1 MINPQLTEL
10 EKHDLTRLAVFLN
23 ASDTKAQAQA
33 IDEAIQVNFLLA
45 DAAVYAL
52 QHGQDRYF
60 VAERLHNF
68 GSVIVEPLQAL
79 LKEST
84 NTEAKI
90 LASLV
95 LLRLGSKVGIS
106 ILLEAVLTEPV
117 DRYASLVVDRLAA
130 NSISEASTAI
140 IARLRQFILR
150 EADLGKSFESNA
162 DKDFVVSSL
171 HAMQTLNSP
180 LPQDLLT
187 YLTALGIPVEI
198 NSLLSSERAAESIA
212 KTLFQDGQHKP
223 SEKRSKE

>member
-23 ASDTKAQAQA
+23 ASDTKTQAQA
-33 IDEAIQVNFLLA
+33 IEEAIQVNFLLA

-68 GSVIVEPLQAL
+68 GSIIVEPLQAL
-79 LKEST
+79 LKESAD
-84 NTEAKI
+84 TEAKI

-95 LLRLGSKVGIS
+95 LLRLGSNAGIPV
-106 ILLEAVLTEPV
+106 LLEAVLTEPV
-117 DRYASLVVDRLAA
+117 DRYASLVVERLAA
-130 NSISEASTAI
+130 SGVSEAGPAI
-140 IARLRQFILR
+140 IARLRQSSL
-150 EADLGKSFESNA
+150 EEDDLGKSFESNA

-171 HAMQTLNSP
+171 HAMQTMDAP

-187 YLTALGIPVEI
+187 YLTAPGVPIEI
-198 NSLLSSERAAESIA
+198 TSALPSNRA
-212 KTLFQDGQHKP
+212 
-223 SEKRSKE
+223 